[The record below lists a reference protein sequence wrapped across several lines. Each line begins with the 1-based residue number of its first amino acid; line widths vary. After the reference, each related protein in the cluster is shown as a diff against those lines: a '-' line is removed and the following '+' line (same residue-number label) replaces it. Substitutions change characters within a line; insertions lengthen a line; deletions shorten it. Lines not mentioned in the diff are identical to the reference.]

1 MVFDKVI
8 SFFDNDDNKNDKNK
22 SNQFNKVC
30 VDESV
35 IDSIVFYS
43 KKSYPN
49 EFLAMFDGYIEDNTL
64 FIDTLI
70 FLPGDRS
77 HTGASFND
85 WLLPPGQNKYGS
97 VHSHPGYNS
106 AYPSN
111 ADLVTFSKYG
121 YFHII
126 VCEPYSLE
134 TMNAYDNYGNPT
146 TFEVANFKREEND
159 LMMNDLAEIKK
170 ELEMEDSL
178 NKSSSED
185 IFTKINKA
193 FAEDSDDF
201 YDNFD
206 DELEKVNK
214 YSHEFEN
221 NSNLENIKVP
231 NPQNIKIQIII
242 NKNDLDKKE

>member
-1 MVFDKVI
+1 MVFDKVK
-8 SFFDNDDNKNDKNK
+8 SFFDNDDKNNKNK

-35 IDSIVFYS
+35 IDSVVFYS

-64 FIDTLI
+64 FIDSLI
-70 FLPGDRS
+70 FLPGERS

-85 WLLPPGQNKYGS
+85 WLLPPDQKKYGS
-97 VHSHPGYNS
+97 VHSHPGYDS
-106 AYPSN
+106 AYPSG

-134 TMNAYDNYGNPT
+134 TMKAYDSHGNPT
-146 TFEVANFKREEND
+146 TFEVANFKRVEND
-159 LMMNDLAEIKK
+159 LMMEDLEEIRK
-170 ELEMEDSL
+170 EMEMEEKIG
-178 NKSSSED
+178 KSSSED

-193 FAEDSDDF
+193 FAEEDDDF
-201 YDNFD
+201 YNDLDND
-206 DELEKVNK
+206 LEKVNK
-214 YSHEFEN
+214 YSHEFN
-221 NSNLENIKVP
+221 TNSNLENIKELD
-231 NPQNIKIQIII
+231 NPQNVKIEII
-242 NKNDLDKKE
+242 LDKNE